1 MSLIGWWPFTTDGR
15 NQGAISTTNVSNC
28 AFEENGK
35 LGKCAY
41 FNKTYYNS
49 SINSTTNWNP
59 WITGATIAGWVKVN
73 YADYKTQI
81 AGLTFSSSQSA
92 ATGNFFGSTSY
103 GGTGIVWVSNTIAS
117 GGTINPLTS
126 ITVFGYMRSGSS
138 TKSTASRQLP
148 NNTWTH
154 LALTADPLTKVLS
167 FYMNGELVGSV
178 SYSGLAA
185 YTDTRAFCI
194 NRSEVYGGNGP
205 GVSGQ
210 ARYNDVRLYDHA
222 LTPGEIKELSRGL
235 LVHYDFNYLDLGS
248 NLVSDPNNWSSTY
261 TKPDGSG

>member
-15 NQGAISTTNVSNC
+15 NQGTMLTANASGYTL
-28 AFEENGK
+28 EENGK

-41 FNKTYYNS
+41 FNKNYYNS

-59 WITGATIAGWVKVN
+59 WTTGATIAGWVKVN

-103 GGTGIVWVSNTIAS
+103 GGTGIVWVSNTISS
-117 GGTINPLTS
+117 GGTVYPLTS
-126 ITVFGYMRSGSS
+126 ITVFGYMRSGSN
-138 TKSTASRQLP
+138 TKSTASKQLP

-167 FYMNGELVGSV
+167 FYMNGELIGDV

-185 YTDTRAFCI
+185 YTDTRPFVI
-194 NRSEVYGGNGP
+194 NRNEVYGGNGP
-205 GVSGQ
+205 GVTG
-210 ARYNDVRLYDHA
+210 
-222 LTPGEIKELSRGL
+222 
-235 LVHYDFNYLDLGS
+235 
-248 NLVSDPNNWSSTY
+248 
-261 TKPDGSG
+261 